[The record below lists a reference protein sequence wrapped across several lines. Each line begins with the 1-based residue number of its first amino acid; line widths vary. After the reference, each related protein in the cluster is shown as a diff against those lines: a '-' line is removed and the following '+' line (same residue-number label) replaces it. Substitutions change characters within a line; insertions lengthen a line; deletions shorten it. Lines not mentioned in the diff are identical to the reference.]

1 MKLPTELRDFYSY
14 SNGLALEDDRTKE
27 PRFLRQIQILPA
39 YVKFARESFA
49 ETHQKYARRYLPF
62 IDWENGDSSGYLLD
76 ATGAYR
82 PEIFIFLHEHY
93 EYIEEQDINEFLQP
107 FAESLANFFTQ
118 SWSADN
124 NAIFTVNIFGHGY
137 AWRKKRGRSGSVENF
152 EIACP
157 ASVNWNVS
165 LANEC
170 YQ

>member
-1 MKLPTELRDFYSY
+1 MNTNWNDVLSVYLELSGDESTLSEIKLDGATPEQLVECETKIGMKLPTELRDFYSY

-27 PRFLRQIQILPA
+27 PRFLRQIQKLPA

-118 SWSADN
+118 S
-124 NAIFTVNIFGHGY
+124 
-137 AWRKKRGRSGSVENF
+137 
-152 EIACP
+152 
-157 ASVNWNVS
+157 
-165 LANEC
+165 
-170 YQ
+170 